1 MRSNKNSPVTNSTKS
16 VGNDRNDLCHEIV
29 YRPLDQLKLDP
40 KNPRQ
45 HSRQQIRQI
54 SRSIEA
60 FGFVVPVLVDKN
72 RKVVAGHGRVLASR
86 ELGLATIPTISLNH
100 LNKAQ
105 VQAFNIAD
113 NRLTDNSSWNEQLLA
128 EQLKELSLLD
138 LDFSLEA
145 TGFEMGEIDL
155 RIESLNGE
163 LETEEDEADAIPN
176 MPAGPEI
183 SKPGDLW
190 KLGRHRVYC
199 GNALEPISYANLM
212 KAEKA
217 AVVFA
222 DPPYNVPII
231 GHVSG
236 LGSIQ
241 HREFS
246 MGVGEMDKTQ
256 FTNFLTRI
264 FRLQTGYSVDG
275 SIHYLCMDWRH
286 MGEILAAGSEV
297 YSELKNL
304 CVWSKHNAG
313 MGSFYRSQHELVF
326 VFKHGR
332 KSHRN
337 NVQLGRH
344 GRHRSNAWF
353 YRGANDFGRNAD
365 EGNLLALHPTIKPVA
380 LVADAILDSSLRGN
394 IILDPFLG
402 SGTTVVAAE
411 KVGRCCY
418 GIEIDPTYVDTI
430 IRRWQSFTGDH
441 AIHETT
447 GKLFHDYDSKE
458 NACLK
463 QEMTPTKKK
472 RRTIR

>member
-105 VQAFNIAD
+105 MQAFNIAD

-128 EQLKELSLLD
+128 EQLKELSSLD

-236 LGSIQ
+236 LG
-241 HREFS
+241 F
-246 MGVGEMDKTQ
+246 G
-256 FTNFLTRI
+256 
-264 FRLQTGYSVDG
+264 
-275 SIHYLCMDWRH
+275 
-286 MGEILAAGSEV
+286 
-297 YSELKNL
+297 LK
-304 CVWSKHNAG
+304 
-313 MGSFYRSQHELVF
+313 
-326 VFKHGR
+326 
-332 KSHRN
+332 
-337 NVQLGRH
+337 
-344 GRHRSNAWF
+344 
-353 YRGANDFGRNAD
+353 
-365 EGNLLALHPTIKPVA
+365 
-380 LVADAILDSSLRGN
+380 
-394 IILDPFLG
+394 
-402 SGTTVVAAE
+402 
-411 KVGRCCY
+411 
-418 GIEIDPTYVDTI
+418 
-430 IRRWQSFTGDH
+430 
-441 AIHETT
+441 
-447 GKLFHDYDSKE
+447 
-458 NACLK
+458 
-463 QEMTPTKKK
+463 
-472 RRTIR
+472 